1 MIYKLYQYFVIILL
15 AGFMSNNT
23 IFAQKNDVKNYKM
36 LYKFNTV
43 KQQDNSR
50 LLEVSFV
57 ANNKKDRK
65 IKLPVYGADI
75 NFINV
80 VNEEE
85 FLLGTVKTDNEG
97 FARLTLPENQ
107 TYYTDAEGYINFIA
121 RFESTNALKSI
132 EKELAIKDVFL
143 ELDLIEIDSIKK
155 VTLNAYTLDSLKTK
169 IPLEETDIIFSV
181 GGFISNLPIKEATIE
196 DGKFEF
202 EFPDDIPGDVE
213 GNIDVFVLIEDHD
226 DYGNVVQKKNV
237 TWGTFHKLGKQPTLT
252 LWSHYA
258 PIWMYVVLTILL
270 VGVWSNYVYS
280 IINLFRIK
288 KEGKNLE
295 LETKLK

>member
-1 MIYKLYQYFVIILL
+1 MVTKLFQYFVIILFF
-15 AGFMSNNT
+15 GFMSNNSS
-23 IFAQKNDVKNYKM
+23 FAQKIDVKNYKM

-43 KQQDNSR
+43 KQYDNSR
-50 LLEVSFV
+50 FFEVSFV

-65 IKLPVYGADI
+65 IKFPVYGADI
-75 NFINV
+75 KFINV
-80 VNEEE
+80 VNDEE
-85 FLLGTVKTDNEG
+85 FLLGTVKTNKEG
-97 FARLTLPENQ
+97 YARLILSENQ

-121 RFESTNALKSI
+121 RFESTEALKSI

-169 IPLEETDIIFSV
+169 IPLEEADVIFSV
-181 GGFISNLPIKEATIE
+181 GGFISNLPIKETSIE

-213 GNIDVFVLIEDHD
+213 GNIDVFVSIEDHD
-226 DYGNVVQKKNV
+226 DYGNVIQKKKV
-237 TWGTFHKLGKQPTLT
+237 AWGTFQKLGKQPTLT

-270 VGVWSNYVYS
+270 VGVWSNYIYS
-280 IINLFRIK
+280 MINLFRIK
-288 KEGKNLE
+288 KEGKILE
-295 LETKLK
+295 LESEN

>member
-1 MIYKLYQYFVIILL
+1 MVNKLYQYFVIILL
-15 AGFMSNNT
+15 VGFISNNT

-43 KQQDNSR
+43 KQHDNSR

-75 NFINV
+75 NFINIAD
-80 VNEEE
+80 EEE
-85 FLLGTVKTDNEG
+85 ILLGTVKTDNEG

-107 TYYTDAEGYINFIA
+107 TYYTDSEGYINFLA
-121 RFESTNALKSI
+121 RFENTNALKLI
-132 EKELAIKDVFL
+132 EKQLAIKDVFL
-143 ELDLIEIDSIKK
+143 ELNFVEIDSIKK
-155 VTLNAYTLDSLKTK
+155 VILNAYSLDSLKAK
-169 IPLEETDIIFSV
+169 IPLEGTPIIFSV

-196 DGKFEF
+196 DGEFEF
-202 EFPDDIPGDVE
+202 EFPEDIPGDIE
-213 GNIDVFVLIEDHD
+213 GNIDVFVSIENHD
-226 DYGNVVQKKNV
+226 DYGNVVQKNNV
-237 TWGTFHKLGKQPTLT
+237 PWGIFQKQTNKPTFT

-270 VGVWSNYVYS
+270 VGVWSNYIYS

-288 KEGKNLE
+288 KEGENLE
-295 LETKLK
+295 LEGEN

>member
-15 AGFMSNNT
+15 VGFMSNNT
-23 IFAQKNDVKNYKM
+23 SFAQKNDVKNYKM

-43 KQQDNSR
+43 KQHDNSR

-57 ANNKKDRK
+57 ASNKKGRK

-75 NFINV
+75 NFINI

-85 FLLGTVKTDNEG
+85 FLLGTVKTDKEG

-107 TYYTDAEGYINFIA
+107 TYYTDAEGYINFLA
-121 RFESTNALKSI
+121 RFENTDALKSI

-169 IPLEETDIIFSV
+169 MPLEETDIIFSV

-196 DGKFEF
+196 DGEFEF
-202 EFPDDIPGDVE
+202 EFPSDIPGDAE
-213 GNIDVFVLIEDHD
+213 GNIDVFVSIEDHD
-226 DYGNVVQKKNV
+226 DYGNVVLKKNV
-237 TWGTFHKLGKQPTLT
+237 AWGTFHKLDKQPTYT

-270 VGVWSNYVYS
+270 VGVWSNYIYS

-288 KEGKNLE
+288 KEAKNLE
-295 LETKLK
+295 LEAKN

>member
-1 MIYKLYQYFVIILL
+1 MVNKLYQYFVIILL
-15 AGFMSNNT
+15 VGFISNNT

-43 KQQDNSR
+43 KQHDNSR

-75 NFINV
+75 NFINIAD
-80 VNEEE
+80 EEE
-85 FLLGTVKTDNEG
+85 ILLGTVKTDNEG

-107 TYYTDAEGYINFIA
+107 TYYTDSEGYINFLA
-121 RFESTNALKSI
+121 RFENTNALKLI
-132 EKELAIKDVFL
+132 EKQLTIKYVFL
-143 ELDLIEIDSIKK
+143 EINFVEIDSIKK
-155 VTLNAYTLDSLKTK
+155 VILNAYSLDSLKAK
-169 IPLEETDIIFSV
+169 IPLEGTPIIFSV

-196 DGKFEF
+196 DGEFEF
-202 EFPDDIPGDVE
+202 EFPEDIPGDIE
-213 GNIDVFVLIEDHD
+213 GNIDVFVSIENHD
-226 DYGNVVQKKNV
+226 DYGNVVQKNNV
-237 TWGTFHKLGKQPTLT
+237 PWGIFQKQTNKPTFT

-270 VGVWSNYVYS
+270 VGVWSNYIYS

-288 KEGKNLE
+288 KEGENLE
-295 LETKLK
+295 LEGEN

>member
-1 MIYKLYQYFVIILL
+1 MVNKLYQYFVIILL
-15 AGFMSNNT
+15 VGFMSNNT
-23 IFAQKNDVKNYKM
+23 SFAQKNDLKNYKM

-43 KQQDNSR
+43 KQHDNSR
-50 LLEVSFV
+50 LFEVSFV
-57 ANNKKDRK
+57 ASNKKDRK
-65 IKLPVYGADI
+65 VKLPVYGADI

-85 FLLGTVKTDNEG
+85 ILLGTVKTDKEG

-107 TYYTDAEGYINFIA
+107 TYYTDVEGYINFLA
-121 RFESTNALKSI
+121 RFESTDALKSI

-143 ELDLIEIDSIKK
+143 ELDLKEIDSIKK

-169 IPLEETDIIFSV
+169 IPLEETGVIFSV
-181 GGFISNLPIKEATIE
+181 GGFISNLPIKEATIK
-196 DGKFEF
+196 DGEYEF
-202 EFPDDIPGDVE
+202 EFPDDIPGDAE
-213 GNIDVFVLIEDHD
+213 GNIDVFVSIEDHE
-226 DYGNVVQKKNV
+226 DYGNVVQNKNV
-237 TWGTFHKLGKQPTLT
+237 PWGIFKEQGKKPTLT

-270 VGVWSNYVYS
+270 VGVWSNYIYS
-280 IINLFRIK
+280 IINLFKIK

-295 LETKLK
+295 LEPKD

>member
-1 MIYKLYQYFVIILL
+1 MVNKLYQYFVIILL
-15 AGFMSNNT
+15 VGFISNNT

-43 KQQDNSR
+43 KQHDNSR

-75 NFINV
+75 NFINIAD
-80 VNEEE
+80 EEE
-85 FLLGTVKTDNEG
+85 ILLGTVKTDNEG

-107 TYYTDAEGYINFIA
+107 TYYTDSEGYINFLA
-121 RFESTNALKSI
+121 RFENTNALKLI
-132 EKELAIKDVFL
+132 EKQLAIKDVFL
-143 ELDLIEIDSIKK
+143 EINFVEIDSIKK
-155 VTLNAYTLDSLKTK
+155 VILNAYSLDSLKAK
-169 IPLEETDIIFSV
+169 IPLEGTPIIFSV

-196 DGKFEF
+196 DGEFEF
-202 EFPDDIPGDVE
+202 EFPEDIPGDIE
-213 GNIDVFVLIEDHD
+213 GNIDVFVSIENHD
-226 DYGNVVQKKNV
+226 DYGNVVQKNNV
-237 TWGTFHKLGKQPTLT
+237 PWGIFQKQTNKPTFT

-270 VGVWSNYVYS
+270 VGVWSNYIYS

-288 KEGKNLE
+288 KEGEN
-295 LETKLK
+295 